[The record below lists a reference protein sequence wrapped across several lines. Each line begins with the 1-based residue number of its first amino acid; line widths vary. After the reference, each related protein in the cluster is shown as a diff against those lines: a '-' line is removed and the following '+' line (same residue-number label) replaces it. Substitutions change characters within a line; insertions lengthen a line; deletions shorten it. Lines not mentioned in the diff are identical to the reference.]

1 MTILKPTN
9 LIITAILL
17 LIFSITVFAQKLEP
31 KERILEPEHVI
42 ASKLTGKEYQLYISF
57 PDRYSTKDTLSY
69 PVLYVLDGK
78 LSFYSILAAKEAS
91 DLSGSLEEVII
102 VGIGSGLYIQSWL
115 KNRLYDYTPTINTP
129 RERALEKRW
138 GFVAG
143 ELKSGGATK
152 FLKCLKTEII
162 PFIDKHYKT
171 NADRGISGHSL
182 GGLFAAYCLIN
193 SDGYFTQFGI
203 NSPAFYWDNEKVLN
217 QAVSQFT
224 LNESFDMP
232 ATKVFISVGG
242 NDKNDG
248 NNYVSQ
254 MKKFQTSLKNADYEN
269 VDFNWQIF
277 EGESHVSV
285 YPAMISRTIMALYGN
300 K

>member
-1 MTILKPTN
+1 MTILKPAK
-9 LIITAILL
+9 LIIIAILL
-17 LIFSITVFAQKLEP
+17 LIFSTTVFAQKLEP
-31 KERILEPEHVI
+31 KERILEPDHAIV
-42 ASKLTGKEYQLYISF
+42 SKSMGKEYQLYISF
-57 PDRYSTKDTLSY
+57 PDSYSTKDTLSY

-78 LSFYSILAAKEAS
+78 YSFYSILAAKEAS
-91 DLSGSLEEVII
+91 NLSGSLEEVII
-102 VGIGSGLYIQSWL
+102 VGIGSGLDVQSWL
-115 KNRLYDYTPTINTP
+115 KNRLYDYTPTVNTP

-138 GFVAG
+138 GFAAD

-152 FLKCLKTEII
+152 FLKSLKTEII

-171 NADRGISGHSL
+171 NADRGLAGHSQ

-193 SDGYFTQFGI
+193 SDGYFTRFGI

-224 LNESFDMP
+224 LNKSFDMP

-242 NDKNDG
+242 NDKSDG
-248 NNYVSQ
+248 KDYVSQ

-269 VDFNWQIF
+269 VILNWQIF

-285 YPAMISRTIMALYGN
+285 YPAMISRTIMSLYGN

>member
-1 MTILKPTN
+1 MTILKPAK

-17 LIFSITVFAQKLEP
+17 LIFSTTVFAQKLEP

-42 ASKLTGKEYQLYISF
+42 VSKSMGKEYQLYISF
-57 PDRYSTKDTLSY
+57 PDSYSTKDTISY

-78 LSFYSILAAKEAS
+78 YSFYSILAAKEAS
-91 DLSGSLEEVII
+91 DLSGSLEEVVI
-102 VGIGSGLYIQSWL
+102 VGIGSGLDVQSWL

-138 GFVAG
+138 GFAAG
-143 ELKSGGATK
+143 ELKSGGGDK
-152 FLKCLKTEII
+152 FILSLKTEII

-171 NADRGISGHSL
+171 NADRGISGHSQ

-193 SDGYFTQFGI
+193 SDGYFTRFGI

-242 NDKNDG
+242 NDKSDG
-248 NNYVSQ
+248 KNYVSQ

-285 YPAMISRTIMALYGN
+285 YPAMISRTIMSLYG
-300 K
+300 KK

>member
-1 MTILKPTN
+1 MSFIF
-9 LIITAILL
+9 
-17 LIFSITVFAQKLEP
+17 LIFSASLSSQKLVP
-31 KERILEPEHVI
+31 KERILAPDHTI
-42 ASKLTGKEYQLYISF
+42 TSTITGKDYQLYISF
-57 PDRYSTKDTLSY
+57 PESYASNETSTF
-69 PVLYVLDGK
+69 PVLYVLDGRY
-78 LSFYSILAAKEAS
+78 SFHSILGTQDVLALTK
-91 DLSGSLEEVII
+91 SLEEVII
-102 VGIGSGLYIQSWL
+102 VAIGSGLDTQSWL
-115 KNRLYDYTPTINTP
+115 KNRLYDYTPTANTA
-129 RERALEKRW
+129 RERALEERW
-138 GFVAG
+138 GFAAG
-143 ELKSGGATK
+143 ALISGGATE
-152 FLKCLKTEII
+152 FLKSLKTEII
-162 PFIDKHYKT
+162 PFIDKQYKT
-171 NADRGISGHSL
+171 NADRGISGHSQ
-182 GGLFAAYCLIN
+182 GGLFAAYCFIN
-193 SDGYFTQFGI
+193 SDGYFTRFGI

-224 LNESFDMP
+224 LNKSFDMP

-285 YPAMISRTIMALYGN
+285 YPAMISRTIMSLYGN

>member
-1 MTILKPTN
+1 MTILKPAK

-17 LIFSITVFAQKLEP
+17 LTFSSTVFAQKLEP

-42 ASKLTGKEYQLYISF
+42 ASKLMSKEYQLYISF
-57 PDRYSTKDTLSY
+57 PDSYSTKDTLSY

-78 LSFYSILAAKEAS
+78 LSFYSILAAEAS

-102 VGIGSGLYIQSWL
+102 VGIGSGLDRQSWL
-115 KNRLYDYTPTINTP
+115 KNRLYDYTPTINIP

-138 GFVAG
+138 NFAAG
-143 ELKSGGATK
+143 ELKSGGGDK
-152 FLKCLKTEII
+152 FILSLKTEII

-171 NADRGISGHSL
+171 NDDRGISGHSQ

-193 SDGYFTQFGI
+193 SDGYFTRFGI

-242 NDKNDG
+242 NDKSDG
-248 NNYVSQ
+248 KNYVSQ

-269 VDFNWQIF
+269 VVLNWQIF

-285 YPAMISRTIMALYGN
+285 YPAMISRTIMSLYGN

>member
-1 MTILKPTN
+1 MTILKPAK

-17 LIFSITVFAQKLEP
+17 LIFSTTVFAQKLEP
-31 KERILEPEHVI
+31 KERILEPDHAI
-42 ASKLTGKEYQLYISF
+42 ASKLMGKEYQLYISF
-57 PDRYSTKDTLSY
+57 PDSYSTKDTISY

-78 LSFYSILAAKEAS
+78 YSFYSILAAKEAS

-102 VGIGSGLYIQSWL
+102 VGIGSGLDVQSWL

-138 GFVAG
+138 NFAAG
-143 ELKSGGATK
+143 ELKSGGGDK
-152 FLKCLKTEII
+152 FILSLKTEII

-171 NADRGISGHSL
+171 NADRGLSGHSL

-193 SDGYFTQFGI
+193 SDGYFTRFGI

-242 NDKNDG
+242 NDESDG

-254 MKKFQTSLKNADYEN
+254 MKKFSKY
-269 VDFNWQIF
+269 F
-277 EGESHVSV
+277 
-285 YPAMISRTIMALYGN
+285 
-300 K
+300 

>member
-1 MTILKPTN
+1 MTILKPAK

-17 LIFSITVFAQKLEP
+17 LIFSTTVFAQKLEP
-31 KERILEPEHVI
+31 KERILEPDHAI
-42 ASKLTGKEYQLYISF
+42 ASKLMGKEYQLYISF
-57 PDRYSTKDTLSY
+57 PDSYSTKDTLSY

-78 LSFYSILAAKEAS
+78 YSFYSILAAKEAS

-102 VGIGSGLYIQSWL
+102 VGIGSGLDVQSWL

-138 GFVAG
+138 NFAAG
-143 ELKSGGATK
+143 ELKSGGGDK
-152 FLKCLKTEII
+152 FILSLKTEII

-171 NADRGISGHSL
+171 NADRGLSGHSL

-193 SDGYFTQFGI
+193 SDGYFTRFGI
-203 NSPAFYWDNEKVLN
+203 NSPAFYWDNEEVLN

-224 LNESFDMP
+224 LNKSFDMP

-254 MKKFQTSLKNADYEN
+254 MKKFQTSLKNADYDN
-269 VDFNWQIF
+269 VYFNWQIF

-285 YPAMISRTIMALYGN
+285 YPAMISRTITSLYG
-300 K
+300 KK

>member
-1 MTILKPTN
+1 MTILKPAK

-242 NDKNDG
+242 NDKNDE